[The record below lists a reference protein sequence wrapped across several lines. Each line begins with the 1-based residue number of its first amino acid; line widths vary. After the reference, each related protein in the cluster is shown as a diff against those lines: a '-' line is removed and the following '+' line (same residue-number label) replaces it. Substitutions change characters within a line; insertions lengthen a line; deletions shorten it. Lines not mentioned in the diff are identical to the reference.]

1 MINNQNGFGIPVFFF
16 TRGGGLAEV
25 VKLNEDSYEV
35 FVEEQYIGEKTL
47 YAQNEDF
54 HDIGDF
60 LERQGFKNLEIELKG
75 DHIIVH
81 ANDHDEKARMRQAL
95 EVYLKNR

>member
-1 MINNQNGFGIPVFFF
+1 MLNNSTGMGIPIFFF
-16 TRGGGLAEV
+16 TRGGGLAED

-35 FVEEQYIGEKTL
+35 FVEGQYVGDKTL

-60 LERQGFKNLEIELKG
+60 LERQGFQNLEIELKG

-81 ANDHDEKARMRQAL
+81 ADNDDEKKQLRQAL

>member
-1 MINNQNGFGIPVFFF
+1 MNYNYSNIGVPVFFT
-16 TRGGGLAEV
+16 TRDNNNQDTT
-25 VKLNEDSYEV
+25 KLFEDRYEV
-35 FVEEQYIGEKTL
+35 FVEGKYVGEKTL

-54 HDIGDF
+54 HDVGDF
-60 LERQGFKNLEIELKG
+60 LERQGFQNVEVELNG

-81 ANDHDEKARMRQAL
+81 ADNGEEASRMRQAL